1 MSKPAFLTLGG
12 WQLTYFMPARPDD
25 PLYHHL
31 RDALAAFNHHG
42 LLPEIDGDE
51 LDFTA
56 VIGIDGAGT
65 VDHRQSLFQRQAAAR
80 PDLRLETPRQRHRDA
95 AGNQRPLQRRQANLV
110 EIGRA

>member
-1 MSKPAFLTLGG
+1 MSKPALVANGG

-51 LDFTA
+51 LDFTT

-80 PDLRLETPRQRHRDA
+80 SDLRFETYRQRHRDTR
-95 AGNQRPLQRRQANLV
+95 GNKCPLKRRQ
-110 EIGRA
+110 